1 MPRPAPKK
9 PTLRDAL
16 VAKLG
21 NPDRRRLH
29 DLANGVRNRFGQMSR
44 DDAYAVLAAEQGI
57 RLDKYVVEPDLGRV
71 RAIMTNRANARAP
84 SAPSAN
90 GRRAR
95 AKIETRLKEIV
106 IDGARFEINDPIV
119 PASVVA
125 DAKRM
130 AGVYPLTYVFENS
143 VREIVRRVMEK
154 KYGGDWFKQ
163 PHVTGKVLGHVAAN
177 KANEAAV
184 PWHTARGAH
193 AVYYTTIEDLLAI
206 MFTVNDNKP
215 IFEAV
220 LGKESGVRHLVE
232 IIETARHAV
241 AHHRPLSPDDFKR
254 LQLNVRAWQKLMRER
269 QHLI

>member
-1 MPRPAPKK
+1 MSKPGAKK
-9 PTLRDAL
+9 STLRDAL

-29 DLANGVRNRFGQMSR
+29 ALANGVRDRFGQMSR
-44 DDAYAVLAAEQGI
+44 ADAYAVLAAENRI
-57 RLDKYVVEPDLGRV
+57 RLDKYLIEPDLGRV
-71 RAIMTNRANARAP
+71 RAIMSNAAARAP
-84 SAPSAN
+84 AAPRSN

-95 AKIETRLKEIV
+95 VKIETLLKEIV
-106 IDGARFEINDPIV
+106 IDGARFEIDDPIL

-143 VREIVRRVMEK
+143 VREVVRRVMEK
-154 KYGGDWFKQ
+154 KYGPDWFKQ
-163 PHVTGKVLGHVAAN
+163 PRVTSTVLGHVAIN
-177 KANEAAV
+177 KKNEAAV

-193 AVYYTTIEDLLAI
+193 DIYYTTIDDLLAI

-215 IFEAV
+215 VFEAI

-241 AHHRPLSPDDFKR
+241 AHHRPLSADDFQR

-269 QHLI
+269 QDLI